1 MKKFRSRVISFVG
14 ALGIITCLTACGGG
28 GSDGKDALIG
38 TWNGEGSVFSKNREI
53 AITFYEDGT
62 GSADREGRRD
72 PIDFIWD
79 IEGKNLT
86 ISEPDGSYP
95 YTQTYELSNKDR
107 TLTLVYHSD
116 YDNTDYT
123 YTYYRKN

>member
-14 ALGIITCLTACGGG
+14 ALGIITCLTACGSG
-28 GSDGKDALIG
+28 GKDALIG
-38 TWNGEGSVFSKNREI
+38 TWDGEGSVFGGNREI

-62 GSADREGRRD
+62 GSADQEGRRN

-95 YTQTYELSNKDR
+95 DTLTYEFSNKDR

-123 YTYYRKN
+123 FTYYRKN